1 MLRTNRKF
9 IILSYKVNIL
19 IDEKIKERKFY
30 SVNKFHGNVTWK
42 IIEIHLLFS
51 SALSFI
57 AMVSLLRDT
66 VCAFRISVLIPG
78 NFGEEMSR
86 PS

>member
-1 MLRTNRKF
+1 M
-9 IILSYKVNIL
+9 KVNL
-19 IDEKIKERKFY
+19 RKFY
-30 SVNKFHGNVTWK
+30 SVNKFHENVTWK
-42 IIEIHLLFS
+42 IIKMHLLFS

-78 NFGEEMSR
+78 NFGEEMKR

>member
-1 MLRTNRKF
+1 M
-9 IILSYKVNIL
+9 
-19 IDEKIKERKFY
+19 
-30 SVNKFHGNVTWK
+30 
-42 IIEIHLLFS
+42 HLLFS

-57 AMVSLLRDT
+57 AMVSLLRET

-78 NFGEEMSR
+78 NFGEERKR